1 MDAHYNLK
9 LYKKL
14 KLFHFMFVV
23 FIKQKSYQKLRCTNN
38 KIIKKIQTSTC
49 VTQKIKVIMKYW
61 GKLLCSSRGP

>member
-1 MDAHYNLK
+1 
-9 LYKKL
+9 
-14 KLFHFMFVV
+14 MFVV